1 MNLWWNE
8 RTNQP
13 VKPVILFLGDSI
25 TASGHYIRYT
35 EAWLRQHRPTMDMKL
50 VPCGVPSETV
60 SGLSEAAHPFPRPCI
75 HNRLQNALETAS
87 PGIVA
92 ACYGMNDGIY
102 HPYSEDR
109 LAAYQEGTYRL
120 VERSREVGAKVV
132 LMTPPPFDPI
142 SMNAELLPE
151 NAPDFSYLTPF
162 LEYDR
167 VLEQY
172 SAWLLSAGDVAD
184 QIIDFRSSLLAH
196 TKEQRALDPA
206 YSAGDG
212 IHPNR
217 AGHWVMAR
225 TLLKELFGAEP
236 GVIPEVDAISRS
248 LAEETD

>member
-1 MNLWWNE
+1 MDLWWNE

-13 VKPVILFLGDSI
+13 VMPVILFLGDSI

-60 SGLSEAAHPFPRPCI
+60 SGLSEAAHPLPRPCV
-75 HNRLQNALETAS
+75 HARLRNTLDTVS

-109 LAAYQEGTYRL
+109 FAAFLEGMYRL
-120 VERSREVGAKVV
+120 AERSREAGAKVV
-132 LMTPPPFDPI
+132 LMTPPPFDPP

-151 NAPDFSYLTPF
+151 SAPDFSYLTPF
-162 LEYDR
+162 REYDR

-184 QIIDFRSSLLAH
+184 QIIDLRSPLLDH
-196 TKEQRALDPA
+196 IKEQRALDPA
-206 YSAGDG
+206 YRSGDG

-225 TLLKELFGAEP
+225 TLLKEMFGAAP
-236 GVIPEVDAISRS
+236 GVISRCGS
-248 LAEETD
+248 DFEIAR

>member
-1 MNLWWNE
+1 MDLWWNE

-35 EAWLRQHRPTMDMKL
+35 EAWLRQHRPTMEMKL

-60 SGLSEAAHPFPRPCI
+60 SGLSEAAHPFPRPCV
-75 HNRLQNALETAS
+75 HDRLQNALDTVS

-109 LAAYQEGTYRL
+109 FAAYQEGVFRL
-120 VERSREVGAKVV
+120 VERSRGAGAKVV
-132 LMTPPPFDPI
+132 LMTPPPFDPL

-151 NAPDFSYLTPF
+151 SAPDFSYLAPF
-162 LEYDR
+162 QEYDR

-184 QIIDFRSSLLAH
+184 QIIDLRSPLLDH
-196 TKEQRALDPA
+196 TKEHRALDPA
-206 YSAGDG
+206 YRSGDG

-225 TLLKELFGAEP
+225 TLLKEMFGAAP
-236 GVIPEVDAISRS
+236 GVIPDVDAISKS

>member
-1 MNLWWNE
+1 MDLWWNE

-35 EAWLRQHRPTMDMKL
+35 EAWLRLHRPTMEMKL

-60 SGLSEAAHPFPRPCI
+60 SGLSEAAHPFPRPCV
-75 HNRLQNALETAS
+75 HDRLQNALDTVS

-109 LAAYQEGTYRL
+109 FTAYQEGVFRL
-120 VERSREVGAKVV
+120 VERSRGAGAKVV
-132 LMTPPPFDPI
+132 LMTPPPFDPP

-151 NAPDFSYLTPF
+151 SAPDFSYLTPF
-162 LEYDR
+162 QEYDR

-172 SAWLLSAGDVAD
+172 SSWLLSAGDVAD
-184 QIIDFRSSLLAH
+184 RIIDLRSPMLDH
-196 TKEQRALDPA
+196 IKEHRALDPA
-206 YSAGDG
+206 YRSGDG

-217 AGHWVMAR
+217 AGHWVMAC
-225 TLLKELFGAEP
+225 TLLKEMFGAAP
-236 GVIPEVDAISRS
+236 GVIPNVDAISKS

>member
-1 MNLWWNE
+1 MDLWWNE

-35 EAWLRQHRPTMDMKL
+35 EAWLRQHRPTMEMKL

-60 SGLSEAAHPFPRPCI
+60 SGLSEAAHPFPRPCV
-75 HNRLQNALETAS
+75 HDRLQNALDTVS

-109 LAAYQEGTYRL
+109 FTAYQEGVFRL
-120 VERSREVGAKVV
+120 VERSRGAGAKVV
-132 LMTPPPFDPI
+132 LMTPPPFDPL

-151 NAPDFSYLTPF
+151 SAPDFSYLTPF
-162 LEYDR
+162 QEYDR

-184 QIIDFRSSLLAH
+184 QIIDLRSPLLDH
-196 TKEQRALDPA
+196 IKEHRALDPA
-206 YSAGDG
+206 YRSGDG

-225 TLLKELFGAEP
+225 TLLKELFGAAP
-236 GVIPEVDAISRS
+236 GVTPDVDAISSS